1 MGFQQITN
9 EFYLDKERTT
19 LDKNKLPELRT
30 VLKSVQRSDLGT
42 LDEHREYISLLRK
55 FREAIVQTASLNG
68 ENFNSTLASLLSV
81 GADGLYTNEL
91 RFLFE
96 LIQNVDDCDYNNPE
110 DCELSI
116 HFDFNYGTITLEYNE
131 VGFSPENVFSITG
144 IAEAAKNISPDRIE
158 IGEKGIGF
166 KSVFGVADKVL
177 VQSGMFSF
185 MLYENNSTVP
195 EERYDGFSG
204 VSGTKL
210 TLFMKTRNPA
220 NRDDKALARE
230 RGAICRKIY
239 DKLVTEYCTTTAL
252 FNKNPILFLNK
263 LTKIRMYFDS
273 FDSLEF
279 SVSKGLKKT
288 RTPEGLDREDGVVIS
303 SSLSARHRYM
313 SQQETMIVCTRYT
326 MPIEY
331 NREMCVSRY
340 DSKTAFQKKQMRLQ
354 AVIPNPEYVS
364 EVDCGAL
371 YSFLPTQVRTTAPV
385 SCHIPFKLD
394 SSRENVD
401 DQGENAWFRHS
412 RDTFAQMLHS
422 IYIDYARLVKNEILT
437 YVPHAR
443 KCFFAVDRGNDKL
456 ACLKS
461 DVYLGAAFLRDKILY
476 TEENHFR
483 SAAEVFSFHPDE
495 NITDPISLY
504 LLLNCDKELFVA
516 PGKCNVLLYGIEVM
530 RDALYQLFTRAMQM
544 KIHVQEALDI
554 LDSSDISY
562 TELVNRLPKK
572 QLSVD
577 LLCELSRHPRCI
589 KAFNESAILR
599 IKENRA
605 LEFDVTNS
613 KDIKDVHFIISPDE
627 PIDESFLDE
636 VVARYLYLRKYTY
649 ITAELDKKAPYFVGK
664 NVLVLSSH
672 DTLNAFA
679 QFCHDVEKDDYFAA
693 NMKMR
698 SASIKLNEAEDSLS
712 VPEFMKL
719 LREVRSSIKTAFG
732 KKHYDSYIK
741 VIRELNS
748 DPQRFIRELIQNADD
763 CQYPEGVC
771 PAFNLTVDGNII
783 TTSYNECG
791 FQKKNVRSITA
802 IGESTK
808 KQLRTGSFEIGE
820 KGIGFKTVFAVADS
834 VDIYSNEFHFRLKA
848 ETPTIPDKIAPFD
861 ADLTGTKMVFSL
873 RKRLSTTFATDTVL
887 ALCLCLRKL
896 KDIDINGIRINIE
909 DADGK
914 RMIRIGNQE
923 YIFDIY
929 KHTFVVDDVDAL
941 VERANG
947 TKAIDENQE
956 IIFYVSERQI
966 AKFHYY
972 LYCGLPTAIELGVPM
987 AIDVPF
993 ELTASRDN
1001 VLQNAWNI
1009 KLKQEMYIAYT
1020 DVLKK
1025 IARKSRINV
1034 LQFVRFQ
1041 AQQYGSQIK
1050 FSLFKNDEDSWL
1062 DNSSILDD
1070 LKMCQFIP
1078 TYDDQ
1083 YFAAPSDLAYRYPR
1097 IVHLML
1103 DKSQLNEKT
1112 KRSIIDDPKNEE
1124 NENKL
1129 RNLGCKQVDTSE
1141 IVRILCERA
1150 HLHIEDDKYR
1160 TALYRYLAE
1169 TPELRPYSQQLR
1181 STKIIPIKGKYS
1193 PQEISYV
1200 SFNEMSIF
1208 VDETAA
1214 VSTPEYGILNTKILP
1229 KNTLERILG
1238 VDIVVIDSRYK
1249 KSLYDDKLE
1258 GILTS
1263 TATNAEKYRQLISE
1277 LKCSR
1282 SQFNAS
1288 LGVLLQNK
1296 NRVPLLTEDG
1306 EYHTEDVFITTL
1318 ESGYFYGKLLNSHI
1332 ASKEAMELAKLIG
1345 CRDISL
1351 VSYEDLGIR
1360 TQITADDIEDLQMP
1374 DIRYGYHILEQCIF
1388 EGFISEELIEKY
1400 GLSGIKRTDYTGVFD
1415 ESDFPNEPVKNHNNL
1430 RSQIQSQSRSAR
1442 EIIKVQ
1448 ELRTV
1453 DKVRLPNGKEQ
1464 SINSSEIRENTIKRY
1479 RPASNTDGCFCQMCR
1494 TVKSTEYIEVNNIW
1508 AQPKYYWPQMRIVL
1522 CLDCSKRFEAMRSNK
1537 EIIEQFYRSVK
1548 SANVHTSEPI
1558 TIPIGN
1564 ADIRFTQTHL
1574 AEIQAI
1580 LQTNK
1585 Q

>member
-19 LDKNKLPELRT
+19 LDKNKLPELRG
-30 VLKSVQRSDLGT
+30 VLRSVQRSDLRTIG
-42 LDEHREYISLLRK
+42 EHREYIALLRK

-68 ENFNSTLASLLSV
+68 ENFNTTLASLLSV

-96 LIQNVDDCDYNNPE
+96 LIQNVDDCDYENPE

-185 MLYENNSTVP
+185 MLYENNFTVP

-210 TLFMKTRNPA
+210 TLYMKPRNGG
-220 NRDDKALARE
+220 NRDDNALARE

-239 DKLVTEYCTTTAL
+239 DKLVSEYCTKAAL

-263 LTKIRMYFDS
+263 LTKIKMHFDC

-279 SVSKGLKKT
+279 AVSKGLEKT
-288 RTPEGLDREDGVVIS
+288 RTPEGIDREDGVVIS
-303 SSLSARHRYM
+303 SSMSARNRYM
-313 SQQETMIVCTRYT
+313 NKQETTIVCTRYT

-340 DSKTAFQKKQMRLQ
+340 DSKTAFQKKRMQLQ
-354 AVIPNPEYVS
+354 VVIPNPEYVS
-364 EVDCGAL
+364 EVGCGTL
-371 YSFLPTQVRTTAPV
+371 YSFLPTQVKTTVPV

-412 RDTFAQMLHS
+412 RDTFARMLHLV
-422 IYIDYARLVKNEILT
+422 YVDYARLVKNEILT
-437 YVPHAR
+437 YVPQAR
-443 KCFFAVDRGNDKL
+443 GYFFAIDRSNDKL
-456 ACLKS
+456 ICLKS
-461 DVYLGAAFLRDKILY
+461 NVYLGSAFLQEKILY
-476 TEENHFR
+476 TEENHFKC
-483 SAAEVFSFHPDE
+483 AAEVFSFHPDE
-495 NITDPISLY
+495 SITDPISLY
-504 LLLNCDKELFVA
+504 LLMNYDKELFIA
-516 PGKCNVLLYGIEVM
+516 PGKCNVSLYGIEVM
-530 RDALYQLFTRAMQM
+530 KDALYQLFERAMQM
-544 KIHVQEALDI
+544 QVSVRDSLDI
-554 LDSSDISY
+554 LDSSDVVY
-562 TELVNRLPKK
+562 GEFVKRLQCK
-572 QLSVD
+572 QLSIA
-577 LLCELSRHPRCI
+577 LLHELSKHPKCI
-589 KAFNESAILR
+589 KAFNDHSVAR

-605 LEFDVTNS
+605 LEFEVTHS
-613 KDIKDVHFIISPDE
+613 GDIKDVHFIISKDE

-636 VVARYLYLRKYTY
+636 AIARYLLRRKYAY
-649 ITAELDKKAPYFVGK
+649 ITAELDKKSPYFAGK
-664 NVLVLSSH
+664 NILVLSSQ

-693 NMKMR
+693 NMRMR
-698 SASIKLNEAEDSLS
+698 AASIKLNEAEDTLS

-763 CQYPEGVC
+763 CVYPDGVC
-771 PAFNLTVDGNII
+771 PTFNLTVNGNALI
-783 TTSYNECG
+783 TSYNECG

-834 VDIYSNEFHFRLKA
+834 VDIHSNEFHFRLKA
-848 ETPTIPDKIAPFD
+848 DTPTIPDK
-861 ADLTGTKMVFSL
+861 ADPLDEDFSGTRMVFSL
-873 RKRLSTTFATDTVL
+873 RKRMSTNFATDFIL

-896 KDIDINGIRINIE
+896 KDININGVKIKIE
-909 DADGK
+909 DSDDK
-914 RMIRIGNQE
+914 RIIHVGNQE
-923 YIFDIY
+923 YSFDVY
-929 KHTFVVDDVDAL
+929 KHDLVVKDADVL
-941 VERANG
+941 LERANG
-947 TKAIDENQE
+947 TKVIGEEQE
-956 IIFYVSERQI
+956 IIFYVPERTI
-966 AKFHYY
+966 PKFHYF
-972 LYCGLPTAIELGVPM
+972 LYCGLPTAIELGVPL

-1001 VLQNAWNI
+1001 VLQNAWNA
-1009 KLKQEMYIAYT
+1009 KLKQEMYAAYT

-1025 IARKSRINV
+1025 IARKSRMNV
-1034 LQFVRFQ
+1034 LQFIRFQ

-1050 FSLFKNDEDSWL
+1050 FSLFKNDEDGWL
-1062 DNSSILDD
+1062 DNSGVLEE
-1070 LKMCQFIP
+1070 LKRCRFIP
-1078 TYDDQ
+1078 TYDVQ

-1097 IVHLML
+1097 IIHLML
-1103 DKSQLNEKT
+1103 DKALLDEKM
-1112 KRSIIDDPKNEE
+1112 KRRIIDDPRNED

-1129 RNLGCKQVDTSE
+1129 RNLGCRQVDASE
-1141 IVRILCERA
+1141 VVRIICERA
-1150 HLHIEDDKYR
+1150 HLYIEDDKYR

-1169 TPELRPYSQQLR
+1169 TPDLRQYSQQLK
-1181 STKIIPIKGKYS
+1181 SAKIIPIKGRYS
-1193 PQEISYV
+1193 SQEITYV
-1200 SFNEMSIF
+1200 SFSEMSIY
-1208 VDETAA
+1208 VDETVD
-1214 VSTPEYGILNTKILP
+1214 VSTPEYGILHTKILP

-1238 VDIVVIDSRYK
+1238 VDIVVMDSRYK

-1263 TATNAEKYRQLISE
+1263 NTSNAEKYRQLVLE
-1277 LKCSR
+1277 LKRNR
-1282 SQFNAS
+1282 SQFITS
-1288 LGVLLQNK
+1288 VGVLLQNK
-1296 NRVPLLTEDG
+1296 DRVPLLTEDG
-1306 EYHTEDVFITTL
+1306 GFHTGNVFVTTL
-1318 ESGYFYGKLLNSHI
+1318 ESGYFYGKLINAHI
-1332 ASKEAMELAKLIG
+1332 AAKEAMELAKLIG

-1351 VSYEDLGIR
+1351 VSYEDLDIR
-1360 TQITADDIEDLQMP
+1360 TQITADDIEDLQLP

-1388 EGFISEELIEKY
+1388 EGFVSDELIEKY
-1400 GLSGIKRTDYTGVFD
+1400 GLSGIKRTDYSGVFD
-1415 ESDFPNEPVKNHNNL
+1415 ESDFPNEPVKNLGSL
-1430 RSQIQSQSRSAR
+1430 RAKIQGDSRTAR
-1442 EIIKVQ
+1442 QIIKEQ
-1448 ELRTV
+1448 EWRTV
-1453 DKVRLPNGKEQ
+1453 DKLLLPSGKKQ
-1464 SINSSEIRENTIKRY
+1464 LVNSGEIRENTLKRY

-1508 AQPKYYWPQMRIVL
+1508 AQPKYYWPQMRISL
-1522 CLDCSKRFEAMRSNK
+1522 CLDCSKRFEAMRSSK
-1537 EIIEQFYRSVK
+1537 EIIEQFYRSIE

-1558 TIPIGN
+1558 TIQIGN

-1580 LQTNK
+1580 LKTDK
-1585 Q
+1585 K

>member
-1 MGFQQITN
+1 MGFQQITS
-9 EFYLDKERTT
+9 EFYLDKQRSV
-19 LDKNKLPELRT
+19 LDKNKLPELRGVLRSVKRGDLRT
-30 VLKSVQRSDLGT
+30 VE
-42 LDEHREYISLLRK
+42 EHRDYISLLRK

-68 ENFNSTLASLLSV
+68 ENFNTTLASLLSV

-96 LIQNVDDCDYNNPE
+96 LIQNVDDCDYANPE

-185 MLYENNSTVP
+185 MLYENNFTVP
-195 EERYDGFSG
+195 EERYEGFSG
-204 VSGTKL
+204 VAGTKL
-210 TLFMKTRNPA
+210 TLFMKTRKPS
-220 NRDDKALARE
+220 NRDDKALAGE

-239 DKLVTEYCTTTAL
+239 DKLVSEYCTKSAL

-263 LTKIRMYFDS
+263 LTKIKMYFDC

-279 SVSKGLKKT
+279 TASKGLEKRKT
-288 RTPEGLDREDGVVIS
+288 KEGIYREDGVVIS
-303 SSLSARHRYM
+303 SAMSARHRYM
-313 SQQETMIVCTRYT
+313 KKQETTIVCTRYT

-331 NREMCVSRY
+331 DRNMCVSRY
-340 DSKTAFQKKQMRLQ
+340 DSKTAFQTKQMQLQ
-354 AVIPNPEYVS
+354 VVIPHPEYVS
-364 EVDCGAL
+364 EVGCGTL
-371 YSFLPTQVRTTAPV
+371 YSFLPTQVKTAVPV

-401 DQGENAWFRHS
+401 DQGENAWFKHS
-412 RDTFAQMLHS
+412 RDTFAKMLHLV
-422 IYIDYARLVKNEILT
+422 YLDYARIVKNEILT
-437 YVPHAR
+437 YVPQAR
-443 KCFFAVDRGNDKL
+443 GHFFAIDRSNDKL

-461 DVYLGAAFLRDKILY
+461 DVYLGSAFLQEKILY
-476 TEENHFR
+476 TEENHFK

-495 NITDPISLY
+495 NIADPISLY
-504 LLLNCDKELFVA
+504 LLLNYNKELFIV
-516 PGKCNVLLYGIEVM
+516 PGKCNALLYGIEVLK
-530 RDALYQLFTRAMQM
+530 DALYHLFIQAMQM
-544 KIHVQEALDI
+544 KVPAKEALDI
-554 LDSSDISY
+554 LDASNVAY
-562 TELVNRLPKK
+562 TDLVNRLPSK
-572 QLSVD
+572 QLSAD
-577 LLCELSRHPRCI
+577 LLYELSQHPKCI
-589 KAFNESAILR
+589 RAFNDSSILR

-605 LEFDVTNS
+605 LEFDVIHAKEI
-613 KDIKDVHFIISPDE
+613 KDIHFIISPDE
-627 PIDESFLDE
+627 PIDESFLDD
-636 VVARYLYLRKYTY
+636 VVARYMRFRKYAY

-664 NVLVLSSH
+664 NILVLSNK

-698 SASIKLNEAEDSLS
+698 AASIRLNEAEESLS

-719 LREVRSSIKTAFG
+719 LREVRSAIKTAFG

-771 PAFNLTVDGNII
+771 PTFNLTVNGNTI

-834 VDIYSNEFHFRLKA
+834 VDIHSNEFHFRLKA
-848 ETPTIPDKIAPFD
+848 ETPTIPDKIVPINGD
-861 ADLTGTKMVFSL
+861 NDGTEMVFNL
-873 RKRLSTTFATDTVL
+873 RKRLSTSFTTETVL

-896 KDIDINGIRINIE
+896 KAININGTKIYIE
-909 DADGK
+909 DVDGK
-914 RMIRIGNQE
+914 RIIRVGNQE

-929 KHTFVVDDVDAL
+929 KHTLVVDDAEAL
-941 VERANG
+941 IERANG
-947 TKAIDENQE
+947 TKAIDEEQE
-956 IIFYVSERQI
+956 IIFYVPERQI

-972 LYCGLPTAIELGVPM
+972 LYCGLPTAIELGIPL

-1001 VLQNAWNI
+1001 VLQNAWNA
-1009 KLKQEMYIAYT
+1009 KLKQEMYFAYT
-1020 DVLKK
+1020 EVLKK
-1025 IARKSRINV
+1025 IAQKSRMSV
-1034 LQFVRFQ
+1034 LQFIRFQ
-1041 AQQYGSQIK
+1041 AQQYGTQIK
-1050 FSLFKNDEDSWL
+1050 FSLFKNDEDGWI
-1062 DNSSILDD
+1062 DNSSILED
-1070 LKMCQFIP
+1070 LKCCRFIP

-1083 YFAAPSDLAYRYPR
+1083 YFAAPTDQVFRYPR
-1097 IVHLML
+1097 IAHLML

-1112 KRSIIDDPKNEE
+1112 KRSIIEDPRNEE

-1129 RNLGCKQVDTSE
+1129 RNLGCRQVEISE
-1141 IVRILCERA
+1141 VVRIICERA
-1150 HLHIEDDKYR
+1150 HLHIEDNKYR
-1160 TALYRYLAE
+1160 TTLYRAD
-1169 TPELRPYSQQLR
+1169 THELRYYSQQLR
-1181 STKIIPIKGKYS
+1181 GAAIIQIKS
-1193 PQEISYV
+1193 RSSSQEVSYV
-1200 SFNEMSIF
+1200 SFNEISIF
-1208 VDETAA
+1208 VDETAN
-1214 VSTPEYGILNTKILP
+1214 VSPTEYGVLNTNILP

-1238 VDIVVIDSRYK
+1238 VDIIVMDSRYK

-1258 GILTS
+1258 SILTS
-1263 TATNAEKYRQLISE
+1263 SVPNAEKYRQLIAE
-1277 LKCSR
+1277 LKRNR
-1282 SQFNAS
+1282 SQFITS
-1288 LGVLLQNK
+1288 IGVLLQNK
-1296 NRVPLLTEDG
+1296 DRVPLLTEDG
-1306 EYHTEDVFITTL
+1306 GYHTGNVFITTL

-1332 ASKEAMELAKLIG
+1332 ASKEAMELAKEIG
-1345 CRDISL
+1345 CRDIAL

-1360 TQITADDIEDLQMP
+1360 SQITADDIEDLQMP

-1388 EGFISEELIEKY
+1388 EGFISEELIERY
-1400 GLSGIKRTDYTGVFD
+1400 GLSGIKRTDYTDVFD
-1415 ESDFPNEPVKNHNNL
+1415 ESDFPNEPVKNHSHL
-1430 RSQIQSQSRSAR
+1430 RSKIQEQSRTAR

-1453 DKVRLPNGKEQ
+1453 DKIRLPNGKEQ
-1464 SINSSEIRENTIKRY
+1464 LINSGEIRENTLKRY
-1479 RPASNTDGCFCQMCR
+1479 RPSSNTDGCFCQMCR
-1494 TVKSTEYIEVNNIW
+1494 TVKSTEYIDVRNIW
-1508 AQPKYYWPQMRIVL
+1508 AQPKFYWPQLRISL
-1522 CLDCSKRFEAMRSNK
+1522 CLDCSKRFIAMRSNK
-1537 EIIEQFYRSVK
+1537 EIIEQFYRSIETASVQT
-1548 SANVHTSEPI
+1548 NEPI
-1558 TIPIGN
+1558 AIKIGN

-1580 LQTNK
+1580 LRTDK
-1585 Q
+1585 K

>member
-19 LDKNKLPELRT
+19 LDKNKLPELRS
-30 VLKSVQRSDLGT
+30 VLKSVQRSDLET
-42 LDEHREYISLLRK
+42 LEEHREYISLLRK

-68 ENFNSTLASLLSV
+68 ENFNTTLASLLSV

-96 LIQNVDDCDYNNPE
+96 LIQNVDDCDYKNPE

-185 MLYENNSTVP
+185 MLYENNFTVP
-195 EERYDGFSG
+195 EELYDGFSG

-230 RGAICRKIY
+230 RGAICHKIY
-239 DKLVTEYCTTTAL
+239 DKLVAEYCTKTAL

-263 LTKIRMYFDS
+263 LTKIRMYFDC

-279 SVSKGLKKT
+279 TVSKGLEKT

-303 SSLSARHRYM
+303 SSMSARHQYM
-313 SQQETMIVCTRYT
+313 SKQETTIVCSRYT

-331 NREMCVSRY
+331 NRDMCVSRY

-354 AVIPNPEYVS
+354 VVVPNPEYVS
-364 EVDCGAL
+364 EVGCGTL
-371 YSFLPTQVRTTAPV
+371 YSFLPTQVKTTVAV

-412 RDTFAQMLHS
+412 RDTFAQMLHLV
-422 IYIDYARLVKNEILT
+422 YIDYARFIKNEILT
-437 YVPHAR
+437 YVPHAKR
-443 KCFFAVDRGNDKL
+443 YFFAIDRGNDKL
-456 ACLKS
+456 VCLKS
-461 DVYLGAAFLRDKILY
+461 NVYLGSDFLQEKILY
-476 TEENHFR
+476 TEENHFK

-495 NITDPISLY
+495 NIADTRYLY
-504 LLLNCDKELFVA
+504 LLLNYNKELFIA
-516 PGKCNVLLYGIEVM
+516 PKNCNVLSYGIEVM
-530 RDALYQLFTRAMQM
+530 KDALYQLFMRAMQM
-544 KIHVQEALDI
+544 KVPVKEALEI
-554 LDSSDISY
+554 LDASKVDY
-562 TELVNRLPKK
+562 AEFVKRLPNK
-572 QLSVD
+572 QLSVA
-577 LLCELSRHPRCI
+577 LLYELSKHTKCI
-589 KAFNESAILR
+589 RAFNESAILR
-599 IKENRA
+599 IKETRA
-605 LEFDVTNS
+605 LEFDVTHSENV
-613 KDIKDVHFIISPDE
+613 KDIHFIISPDE
-627 PIDESFLDE
+627 PIDESFLDDK
-636 VVARYLYLRKYTY
+636 VAKYMKHRKYAY
-649 ITAELDKKAPYFVGK
+649 ITTELDNKEPYFVGK
-664 NVLVLSSH
+664 NILVLSSRNSLH
-672 DTLNAFA
+672 AFA

-698 SASIKLNEAEDSLS
+698 AASIKLNEAEDSLS

-741 VIRELNS
+741 VIKELNS

-771 PAFNLTVDGNII
+771 PTFNLIVNGNTI
-783 TTSYNECG
+783 TTSYNESG

-834 VDIYSNEFHFRLKA
+834 VDIHSNEFHFRLKA
-848 ETPTIPDKIAPFD
+848 ETPTIPDTIAPID
-861 ADLTGTKMVFSL
+861 DDLTDTKMVFSL

-896 KDIDINGIRINIE
+896 RNININGTKIHIE

-929 KHTFVVDDVDAL
+929 KHSFVVDDVDAL
-941 VERANG
+941 MERANG
-947 TKAIDENQE
+947 TKVIDEEQE

-972 LYCGLPTAIELGVPM
+972 LYCGLPTAIELGVPL

-993 ELTASRDN
+993 ELTASRDTI
-1001 VLQNAWNI
+1001 LQNDWNK

-1020 DVLKK
+1020 DTLKK
-1025 IARKSRINV
+1025 IAQKSRMNV
-1034 LQFVRFQ
+1034 LQYIRFQ
-1041 AQQYGSQIK
+1041 AHYGSQIK
-1050 FSLFKNDEDSWL
+1050 FSLFKNDEDRWL
-1062 DNSSILDD
+1062 DDSSILED
-1070 LKMCQFIP
+1070 LKTCRFIP
-1078 TYDDQ
+1078 TYDDK
-1083 YFAAPSDLAYRYPR
+1083 YFAAPSDIVYSYPR
-1097 IVHLML
+1097 ILHRMFDKTQL
-1103 DKSQLNEKT
+1103 DEKT
-1112 KRSIIDDPKNEE
+1112 KRIMIDDPENEE
-1124 NENKL
+1124 NEKKL
-1129 RNLGCKQVDTSE
+1129 KNLGCMQIDNLE

-1150 HLHIEDDKYR
+1150 HLHIDDEKYR
-1160 TALYRYLAE
+1160 EELYNYLAE
-1169 TPELRPYSQQLR
+1169 TPDIRKYSQQLR
-1181 STKIIPIKGKYS
+1181 NAKIIPIKDKYS

-1200 SFNEMSIF
+1200 SFEEMSIY
-1208 VDETAA
+1208 VDESADM
-1214 VSTPEYGILNTKILP
+1214 STPEYGILNTKILP
-1229 KNTLERILG
+1229 KHTLERILD
-1238 VDIVVIDSRYK
+1238 VNIVVIDDRYK

-1258 GILTS
+1258 GIITS
-1263 TATNAEKYRQLISE
+1263 TATNAEKYRKLISE
-1277 LKCSR
+1277 LKSNR
-1282 SQFNAS
+1282 EQFKTS
-1288 LGVLLQNK
+1288 TGVLLQNK
-1296 NRVPLLTEDG
+1296 DQVPLLTEDG
-1306 EYHTEDVFITTL
+1306 GYQTGNVFITTL

-1332 ASKEAMELAKLIG
+1332 ASEEAMELAKIIE
-1345 CRDISL
+1345 CRDISC
-1351 VSYEDLGIR
+1351 VSYEDLNIR
-1360 TQITADDIEDLQMP
+1360 NQITADDIEDLQMP

-1388 EGFISEELIEKY
+1388 EGFVSEELIEKY

-1430 RSQIQSQSRSAR
+1430 RAQIQSQSRSAR

-1448 ELRTV
+1448 VLRTV

-1464 SINSSEIRENTIKRY
+1464 LVNSGEIRENTIKRY

-1508 AQPKYYWPQMRIVL
+1508 AQPKYYWPQMRIAL

-1537 EIIEQFYRSVK
+1537 EIIEQFYRSIE

-1580 LQTNK
+1580 LKTDK
-1585 Q
+1585 K

>member
-9 EFYLDKERTT
+9 EFYLDKSRTT
-19 LDKNKLPELRT
+19 LDKNKLPELRS
-30 VLKSVQRSDLGT
+30 VLRSVKRSDLRT
-42 LDEHREYISLLRK
+42 IEEHRDYISLLRK

-68 ENFNSTLASLLSV
+68 ENFNTTLASLLSV

-96 LIQNVDDCDYNNPE
+96 LIQNVDDCDYANPE

-185 MLYENNSTVP
+185 MLYENNFTVP

-204 VSGTKL
+204 VSGTRL
-210 TLFMKTRNPA
+210 TLYMKTRNPG
-220 NRDDKALARE
+220 NRDDKALAGE

-239 DKLVTEYCTTTAL
+239 DKLVSEYCTKAAL

-263 LTKIRMYFDS
+263 LTKIRMYFDC

-279 SVSKGLKKT
+279 TVSKGLEKT
-288 RTPEGLDREDGVVIS
+288 RTPEGIDREDGVVIS
-303 SSLSARHRYM
+303 SSMSARHRYT
-313 SQQETMIVCTRYT
+313 QNQETTIVCTRYT

-331 NREMCVSRY
+331 NRDMCVSRY
-340 DSKTAFQKKQMRLQ
+340 DAKTAFQKKQMRLQ
-354 AVIPNPEYVS
+354 VVIPNPEYVS
-364 EVDCGAL
+364 EVGCGTL
-371 YSFLPTQVRTTAPV
+371 YSFLPTQVKTTVPV

-401 DQGENAWFRHS
+401 DQGENAWFKHS
-412 RDTFAQMLHS
+412 RDTFAQMLHLV
-422 IYIDYARLVKNEILT
+422 YIDYARIVKNDILM
-437 YVPHAR
+437 YVPQAR
-443 KCFFAVDRGNDKL
+443 VHFFAIDRNNDKL
-456 ACLKS
+456 VCLKS
-461 DVYLGAAFLRDKILY
+461 DAYLGSAFLQEKILY
-476 TEENHFR
+476 TEENHFK

-504 LLLNCDKELFVA
+504 LLLNYEKELFIA
-516 PGKCNVLLYGIEVM
+516 SGRCNVMLYGIEVLK
-530 RDALYQLFTRAMQM
+530 DALFQVFTRAMQM
-544 KIHVQEALDI
+544 KVPVQEALDI
-554 LDSSDISY
+554 LDASDIPY
-562 TELVNRLPKK
+562 TDLVNRLPNK
-572 QLSVD
+572 QLSAD
-577 LLCELSRHPRCI
+577 LLNELSKHPKCI
-589 KAFNESAILR
+589 RAFNEGSILR

-605 LEFDVTNS
+605 LEFDVTHS
-613 KDIKDVHFIISPDE
+613 SDVKDVHFIISPDE
-627 PIDESFLDE
+627 PIDETFLDE
-636 VVARYLYLRKYTY
+636 TVARYMRLRKYAY
-649 ITAELDKKAPYFVGK
+649 ITTELERKAPYFVGK
-664 NVLVLSSH
+664 NILVLSSQ

-698 SASIKLNEAEDSLS
+698 AASIKLNEAEDSLS

-763 CQYPEGVC
+763 CQYPEGVR
-771 PAFNLTVDGNII
+771 PTFNLTVTGNTI
-783 TTSYNECG
+783 TTSYNESG

-834 VDIYSNEFHFRLKA
+834 VDIHSNEFHFRLKA
-848 ETPTIPDKIAPFD
+848 ETPTIPDKIAPID
-861 ADLTGTKMVFSL
+861 EDSAGTKMVFSL
-873 RKRLSTTFATDTVL
+873 RKHLSTRFETDTVL

-896 KDIDINGIRINIE
+896 KDININGTKIHIE

-914 RMIRIGNQE
+914 RVIRVGNQE
-923 YIFDIY
+923 YFFDIY
-929 KHTFVVDDVDAL
+929 KHILVVDDADAL
-941 VERANG
+941 SERTNG
-947 TKAIDENQE
+947 TKVIDEEQE
-956 IIFYVSERQI
+956 IIFYVPERQI

-972 LYCGLPTAIELGVPM
+972 LYCGLPTAIELGVPL

-1001 VLQNAWNI
+1001 VLQNAWNA
-1009 KLKQEMYIAYT
+1009 KLKQEMYTAYT
-1020 DVLKK
+1020 EVLKK

-1034 LQFVRFQ
+1034 LQFIRFQ

-1050 FSLFKNDEDSWL
+1050 FSLFKNDEDGWL
-1062 DNSSILDD
+1062 DNSSILED
-1070 LKMCQFIP
+1070 LKRCRFIP

-1083 YFAAPSDLAYRYPR
+1083 YFAAPSDLSYRYPR
-1097 IVHLML
+1097 IIHLML
-1103 DKSQLNEKT
+1103 DKSQLNERT

-1129 RNLGCKQVDTSE
+1129 RNLGCRQIDTSE
-1141 IVRILCERA
+1141 VVRILCERA

-1160 TALYRYLAE
+1160 TALYRYLTE

-1181 STKIIPIKGKYS
+1181 SATIIPIKSRYS
-1193 PQEISYV
+1193 SQEVSYV

-1214 VSTPEYGILNTKILP
+1214 MSTPEYGILNTRILP

-1238 VDIVVIDSRYK
+1238 VDIVVMDSRYK

-1263 TATNAEKYRQLISE
+1263 AASNAEKYRQLISE
-1277 LKCSR
+1277 LKRNR
-1282 SQFNAS
+1282 SQFITS
-1288 LGVLLQNK
+1288 VGVLLQSK
-1296 NRVPLLTEDG
+1296 DRVPLLTEDG
-1306 EYHTEDVFITTL
+1306 GYHTGDVFITTL
-1318 ESGYFYGKLLNSHI
+1318 GSGYFYGKLLNSHI

-1388 EGFISEELIEKY
+1388 EGYISEELIEKY

-1415 ESDFPNEPVKNHNNL
+1415 ESDFPNEPVNNPTNL
-1430 RSQIQSQSRSAR
+1430 RAHILNQSRTAR

-1453 DKVRLPNGKEQ
+1453 DKLRLPNGKEQ
-1464 SINSSEIRENTIKRY
+1464 LINSGEIRENTLKRY

-1494 TVKSTEYIEVNNIW
+1494 TVKSTEYIDVRNIW
-1508 AQPKYYWPQMRIVL
+1508 AQPKYYWPQMRISL
-1522 CLDCSKRFEAMRSNK
+1522 CLDCSKRFAAMRSNK
-1537 EIIEQFYRSVK
+1537 EIIEQFYRNIE
-1548 SANVHTSEPI
+1548 SANVQTSEPI
-1558 TIPIGN
+1558 TIQIGN

-1580 LQTNK
+1580 LKTDK
-1585 Q
+1585 K